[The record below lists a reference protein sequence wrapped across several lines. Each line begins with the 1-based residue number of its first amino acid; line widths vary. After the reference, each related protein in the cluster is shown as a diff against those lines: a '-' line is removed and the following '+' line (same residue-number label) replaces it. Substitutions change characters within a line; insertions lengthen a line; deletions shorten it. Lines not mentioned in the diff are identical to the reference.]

1 MTEVSTQIASPAM
14 TDDPAAAAT
23 DDHRDR
29 RPGRRSPVLL
39 TLIGALVALAFIL
52 PLWWTVASA
61 LRPQRETFA
70 TISPVSF
77 WTLVPRDL
85 TLGNFGRLFET
96 GFSQAILNSA
106 IVTVGTLVGGL
117 FICAAAAFA
126 LAVLH
131 FPGRTA
137 FFAIMIVSF
146 LIPFD
151 AIAIPLLGIFRDA
164 GLENSFLGLILPGI
178 GNGLAVFLL
187 RSFFLGI
194 PTELVD
200 AARVEGL
207 GWWGVFGRIYLPLS
221 RPALIGAGLIL
232 FVFQWQA
239 YLWPLLIA
247 PDPDMKVAPVA
258 IAQFAGQQGVDFGA
272 IFAGATLTA
281 LVPLLVLL
289 FFQRYFTQSVSAS
302 GLK

>member
-1 MTEVSTQIASPAM
+1 MSTQTVPPPA
-14 TDDPAAAAT
+14 THDPAETPQAPPAG
-23 DDHRDR
+23 DGR
-29 RPGRRSPVLL
+29 RRSPLLL
-39 TLIGALVALAFIL
+39 TVAGALVALAFVL

-96 GFSQAILNSA
+96 GFGQALLNSA
-106 IVTVGTLVGGL
+106 VVTVGTLIGGL
-117 FICAAAAFA
+117 FICATAAYA

-137 FFAIMIVSF
+137 FFAVMIVSF

-151 AIAIPLLGIFRDA
+151 AIAIPLLSIFRGA
-164 GLENSFLGLILPGI
+164 GLENTFLALILPGI

-194 PTELVD
+194 PAELVD

-207 GWWGVFGRIYLPLS
+207 GWWGVFWRIYLPLS

-239 YLWPLLIA
+239 YLWPLLVA

-272 IFAGATLTA
+272 IFAGATMTA

>member
-1 MTEVSTQIASPAM
+1 VA
-14 TDDPAAAAT
+14 
-23 DDHRDR
+23 
-29 RPGRRSPVLL
+29 
-39 TLIGALVALAFIL
+39 GALVALAFVL

-96 GFSQAILNSA
+96 GFGQALLNSA
-106 IVTVGTLVGGL
+106 VVTVGTLIGGL
-117 FICAAAAFA
+117 FICATAAYA

-137 FFAIMIVSF
+137 FFAVMIVSF

-151 AIAIPLLGIFRDA
+151 AIAIPLLSIFRGA
-164 GLENSFLGLILPGI
+164 GLENTFLALILPGI

-194 PTELVD
+194 PAELVD

-207 GWWGVFGRIYLPLS
+207 GWWGVFWRIYLPLS

-239 YLWPLLIA
+239 YLWPLLVA

-272 IFAGATLTA
+272 IFAGATMTA

>member
-1 MTEVSTQIASPAM
+1 MGT
-14 TDDPAAAAT
+14 
-23 DDHRDR
+23 
-29 RPGRRSPVLL
+29 
-39 TLIGALVALAFIL
+39 LVALAFLL

-96 GFSQAILNSA
+96 GFGQALLNSA

-117 FICAAAAFA
+117 FICAAAAYA

-137 FFAIMIVSF
+137 FFAVMIVSF

-151 AIAIPLLGIFRDA
+151 AIAIPLLSIFRDA

-194 PTELVD
+194 PTELID

-207 GWWGVFGRIYLPLS
+207 GWWGVFWRIHLPLS

-247 PDPDMKVAPVA
+247 PDPDKKVAPVA

-272 IFAGATLTA
+272 IFAGATMTA

>member
-1 MTEVSTQIASPAM
+1 MTEVSTQIASPST
-14 TDDPAAAAT
+14 TDDSVRAPQARPAT
-23 DDHRDR
+23 DSR
-29 RPGRRSPVLL
+29 RRFPVLL
-39 TLIGALVALAFIL
+39 TLAGAVVAVAFIL

-61 LRPQRETFA
+61 LRPERETFA
-70 TISPVSF
+70 TISSVSF
-77 WTLVPRDL
+77 WMLVPQDL
-85 TLGNFGRLFET
+85 TLGNFGRLFEA
-96 GFSQAILNSA
+96 GFGQAILNSA

-137 FFAIMIVSF
+137 FFAVMIVSF

-187 RSFFLGI
+187 RAFFLGI

-207 GWWGVFGRIYLPLS
+207 GWWGVFWAIYLPLS

-272 IFAGATLTA
+272 IFAGATMTA

-289 FFQRYFTQSVSAS
+289 FFQRYFTESVSAS